1 MRLWHYQLLPYLP
14 DLQFKGQ
21 LRELV
26 LIMKQRRE
34 GTCNHL
40 LINNVM
46 DYLGND
52 LYAYAEL
59 YLVEYVKRYHKTP
72 KSLTE
77 EMKIYEKDFGK
88 GKPTEIFRDW
98 HNFEYLRICMA
109 NLYEKHKY
117 AKGKSRITDSEW
129 KRLSD
134 AYKIFVWG
142 EYKV

>member
-34 GTCNHL
+34 GTTNHL
-40 LINNVM
+40 LINKVM

-59 YLVEYVKRYHKTP
+59 YLIEYVKRYHKAP
-72 KSLTE
+72 KSLSE
-77 EMKIYEKDFGK
+77 EMKIYEKGFGK
-88 GKPTEIFRDW
+88 GKPTEIFKNW
-98 HNFEYLRICMA
+98 HGFEYLRICMA

-129 KRLSD
+129 AKLEK
-134 AYKIFVWG
+134 AYEKLTW
-142 EYKV
+142 ERYKV

>member
-26 LIMKQRRE
+26 LIMKQRHE
-34 GTCNHL
+34 GTTNHL

-59 YLVEYVKRYHKTP
+59 YLIEYVKRYHKAP

-88 GKPTEIFRDW
+88 GKPTEIFKDW

-129 KRLSD
+129 KKLSD
-134 AYKIFVWG
+134 AYKLFVWG